1 MESVFTRQIFNLN
14 AAEVALRMNLHD
26 HLIDEKAKAHM
37 ERAIS
42 HVREASLSTSGD
54 TRARTVDQLVT
65 DLKKFERLVEAAT
78 QNAANHQK
86 SISLQV

>member
-1 MESVFTRQIFNLN
+1 
-14 AAEVALRMNLHD
+14 
-26 HLIDEKAKAHM
+26 M

-54 TRARTVDQLVT
+54 TRARTVDQVVT

-78 QNAANHQK
+78 QNVSNHQK